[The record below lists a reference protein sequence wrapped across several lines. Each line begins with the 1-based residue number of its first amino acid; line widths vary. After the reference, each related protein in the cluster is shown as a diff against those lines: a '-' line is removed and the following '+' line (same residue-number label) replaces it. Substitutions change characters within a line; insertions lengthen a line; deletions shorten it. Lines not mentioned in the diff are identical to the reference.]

1 MGQTIMHLRIIAL
14 VLLVLFS
21 ASAMTFG
28 DDLANYKKFRE
39 HVKDG
44 KLVAGEK
51 EFDGLLQKTPQDNG
65 IRVPLGVLQFL
76 RAIEGLGQ
84 DYYRYGLDPSRPNR
98 RILTRMPI
106 PNNPNPEEIS
116 YAKART
122 VLQNLLDRL
131 SKADKTL
138 SDFKPSGIKI
148 PIAINEIS
156 LDLDRNGKSTPNEA
170 VWGAIMGWSSVPAVV
185 ANNNVG
191 GNSIEFAFDDADV
204 FWLRGYI
211 NVLSGVVQ
219 FALAHDW
226 ESAFEKTAH
235 LFFPRVQSP
244 YGFFA
249 DELDESEWASNQIFD
264 VIAFIHLIDFKV
276 IEPDRM
282 TKSLEHLEQVI
293 RLSRETWRL
302 IREETDN
309 DREWLPGKNQTSI
322 VLAGRQ
328 GNRMGDD
335 WERVLNQVELV
346 LQGKELLPF
355 WRGVKN
361 RNSFNVLSRRNNVQ
375 FNSQLGINL
384 RKVFTNPQTFDLVL
398 WIQGTGVAPFLESG
412 KLIDF
417 QAWSELSD
425 AFQGNLPFFAF
436 WIN

>member
-1 MGQTIMHLRIIAL
+1 MHFRIIAL

-21 ASAMTFG
+21 ASAMTYG

-39 HVKDG
+39 YVKDG

-51 EFDGLLQKTPQDNG
+51 GFDGLLQKTPQDNG

-84 DYYRYGLDPSRPNR
+84 DYYRYGLDPARPNR
-98 RILTRMPI
+98 SILMRMPI

-116 YAKART
+116 YDKARS

-156 LDLDRNGKSTPNEA
+156 LDLDSNGKSSPNEA
-170 VWGAIMGWSSVPAVV
+170 VWGAM
-185 ANNNVG
+185 G
-191 GNSIEFAFDDADV
+191 GNLIEFAFDDADV

-211 NVLSGVVQ
+211 NVLSSVVQ

-226 ESAFEKTAH
+226 QSAFERTAH

-244 YGFFA
+244 FGFFA
-249 DELDESEWASNQIFD
+249 DELDESQWASNQIFD
-264 VIAFIHLIDFKV
+264 FIAFIHVIDFKV

-282 TKSLEHLEQVI
+282 TKSLEHFEKVI
-293 RLSRETWRL
+293 QLSRETWRL

-309 DREWLPGKNQTSI
+309 DREWLPGKTQTSI

-361 RNSFNVLSRRNNVQ
+361 RNSFNIFGRGNDVE
-375 FNSQLGINL
+375 FNPKLGINL
-384 RKVFTNPQTFDLVL
+384 RQVFTNPQTFDLVL

>member
-1 MGQTIMHLRIIAL
+1 MYFRIIAL

-21 ASAMTFG
+21 ASAMTYG

-39 HVKDG
+39 YVKDG

-51 EFDGLLQKTPQDNG
+51 EFGGLLQQSPQDNG

-84 DYYRYGLDPSRPNR
+84 DYHRYGLDPARSNR
-98 RILTRMPI
+98 SILMRMPI

-156 LDLDRNGKSTPNEA
+156 LDLDSNGKSSPNEA
-170 VWGAIMGWSSVPAVV
+170 VWGAI
-185 ANNNVG
+185 G
-191 GNSIEFAFDDADV
+191 GNLIEFAFDDADV

-226 ESAFEKTAH
+226 QSAFERTAH

-244 YGFFA
+244 YGFFG

-264 VIAFIHLIDFKV
+264 IIAFIHLIDFKV

-282 TKSLEHLEQVI
+282 TKSLEHFEKVI
-293 RLSRETWRL
+293 QLSRETWRL

-309 DREWLPGKNQTSI
+309 DREWLPGKTQTSI

-361 RNSFNVLSRRNNVQ
+361 RNSFNFFGRSNNVE
-375 FNSQLGINL
+375 FNSKLGINL

-417 QAWSELSD
+417 QAWNELSD